1 MFKSII
7 VISLNFLL
15 FYVNINVMI
24 SPLLLLLLLLISV
37 DFIQCE
43 DFENNKDKIF
53 KAKATK
59 ISQSNK
65 YNKIEKASSV
75 SNYLENS
82 KESLKKINRTANFQI
97 LSLGEVY
104 ALREFNELEGANKL
118 IQGSA
123 PSLQRLTYRSI
134 FGKETSGKLRLIC
147 MNPHHLSIGERLII
161 QSSKFSFFVNRNQ
174 FLNVRSQVSHISIM
188 QNKHDNDLRR
198 ALEGLISNAEKTRIN
213 KEKSQINELDSKQ
226 IKEKKKLI
234 IQEDFVK
241 GIIDGIK
248 QEQDLL
254 KEKKLSSNSV
264 DLVIPQPPNK
274 SSDLD
279 FEDNDQDTVNDFKNS
294 TASSRSLFEHLRI
307 PDIEDNLP
315 TSNRLNGE
323 KTPRKLPPGAEL
335 ELEEFFARQ
344 SKRTSGKN
352 SPRASSGYGNK
363 RLISSKYNRS
373 AKDGNPYK
381 PSVSTKNNVPY
392 LVATSHMAGADRQLI
407 GEILGESSSSLSQ

>member
-1 MFKSII
+1 
-7 VISLNFLL
+7 
-15 FYVNINVMI
+15 MI
-24 SPLLLLLLLLISV
+24 FPLLLLLLLLISV

-75 SNYLENS
+75 SNSLENS

>member
-1 MFKSII
+1 
-7 VISLNFLL
+7 
-15 FYVNINVMI
+15 MI
-24 SPLLLLLLLLISV
+24 FPLLLLLLLLISI

-53 KAKATK
+53 EAKAAK
-59 ISQSNK
+59 IGQSNK

-75 SNYLENS
+75 SNALENS

-104 ALREFNELEGANKL
+104 ALREFNELGGVNKL
-118 IQGSA
+118 IQRPA

-134 FGKETSGKLRLIC
+134 FGKETSGQLRFIC

-161 QSSKFSFFVNRNQ
+161 QSSKFSFSVNRNQ
-174 FLNVRSQVSHISIM
+174 FVNARSQLSHISIV
-188 QNKHDNDLRR
+188 QNKHNNDLRR

-213 KEKSQINELDSKQ
+213 KEESKINELDSKQ
-226 IKEKKKLI
+226 IKGKKKLV

-241 GIIDGIK
+241 GVIDSIK
-248 QEQDLL
+248 QEQGLL

-264 DLVIPQPPNK
+264 DLVIPPPPNK
-274 SSDLD
+274 SPDLD
-279 FEDNDQDTVNDFKNS
+279 FEDNNLDTNNDLKNS
-294 TASSRSLFEHLRI
+294 TASSRSLFEHLKI
-307 PDIEDNLP
+307 PDIEDNVH
-315 TSNRLNGE
+315 TSNCLNGE

-363 RLISSKYNRS
+363 QLILSKHNRS
-373 AKDGNPYK
+373 AKNSNPYK
-381 PSVSTKNNVPY
+381 PS
-392 LVATSHMAGADRQLI
+392 
-407 GEILGESSSSLSQ
+407 

>member
-1 MFKSII
+1 MTF
-7 VISLNFLL
+7 
-15 FYVNINVMI
+15 
-24 SPLLLLLLLLISV
+24 PLLLLLLLLISI

-53 KAKATK
+53 KAKAAKTN
-59 ISQSNK
+59 QSNK

-75 SNYLENS
+75 SNALENS

-97 LSLGEVY
+97 LSLCEVY

-118 IQGSA
+118 IQRSA
-123 PSLQRLTYRSI
+123 LSLQRLTYRSI
-134 FGKETSGKLRLIC
+134 FGKETSGQLRFIQ

-161 QSSKFSFFVNRNQ
+161 QSSKFSFSVNRNQ
-174 FLNVRSQVSHISIM
+174 FINVRSQVSHISKV
-188 QNKHDNDLRR
+188 QNQHGNDLRC
-198 ALEGLISNAEKTRIN
+198 ALEGLISNAEKTRTN
-213 KEKSQINELDSKQ
+213 KERSQINELDSEQ
-226 IKEKKKLI
+226 IKEKKKLF

-254 KEKKLSSNSV
+254 RQKKLSSNSV

-279 FEDNDQDTVNDFKNS
+279 FEDNVQDTTNNLKNS
-294 TASSRSLFEHLRI
+294 TASSLSLFEHLKI
-307 PDIEDNLP
+307 PDIGDNLL
-315 TSNRLNGE
+315 TSNCLNGE

-352 SPRASSGYGNK
+352 SPRASSGYVNK
-363 RLISSKYNRS
+363 QLMLSKHNRS

-381 PSVSTKNNVPY
+381 PSVSKKNNMPF
-392 LVATSHMAGADRQLI
+392 LVDTNHMADANRQLI